1 MNQIEVVPALPSQP
15 GAELPPHAHAPFD
28 LEDERQLAHPDEK
41 LDNDSEDEK
50 DLKLDASELR
60 AQDEKELQNGH
71 VVIRDGHDIARYVV
85 STQDDGDPA
94 LTFRSFVIGS
104 GLTALAAC
112 INQILFSYF
121 YKPVSVSF
129 DSVFLVLIAYVLGV
143 AWSKALPTRASVER
157 RFPKQASWLAP
168 MIHFI
173 NPSHHFGLKEHA
185 VASIMSTSSGNGA
198 EAVQVFAA
206 ERLYY
211 TSHSSKAV
219 AILTVF
225 SASIFGYG
233 IVGLMRSIIIHP
245 SQMVWWKSLPMVSI
259 YQTLH
264 RDPQGMNR
272 RRMKMFAFTSIGAF
286 IWEPFASY
294 IWPWVNGI
302 SIPCLASM
310 HAPTK
315 SRTVI
320 KNIFG
325 GANSNEGQGI
335 LSVSLDWQYVT
346 SKYMSLPLIQQANSW
361 VGILISYIM
370 CLALYYGNAWGA
382 KHLNFMSTS
391 LFNEKTGKTYNQTG
405 VFNSENHLDV
415 AALERIG
422 LPRLTATN
430 IWYNLVAMMAIGAL
444 FTHIILFYG
453 KQIVQN
459 VKEARQGSE
468 TDPHYI
474 AMKQKYKQVPM
485 WWYLAI
491 LAVGFALGMTAVC
504 IGHTTMTWWSYIV
517 ALGLGLIITP
527 FSLILYGLLGT
538 SVSTN
543 NISKMLAG
551 AILPGR
557 PVANLYFAMF
567 SHEVTVLAVFLAE
580 DMKLAQYL
588 KIPWQTMFVLQTYGS
603 LLGAVLNYV
612 MMDTI
617 VTHKREILLDPT
629 GSQIWSGVSVQ
640 SLNSNAVTW
649 SLAKYVYTFKNNG
662 YGIIPL
668 GLLIGAAIPVIHWFL
683 AKRYTKIGPFTTS
696 KIVTP
701 VILVNANVTYA
712 GSTSVWTSRILTGI
726 FSQWYMRLRNPAWFG
741 RYNYIVG
748 GGLDAGAKVMM
759 FILTF
764 AVNGGGGKEY
774 NFPTWWGNPKTS
786 TKQYADYCGTG

>member
-1 MNQIEVVPALPSQP
+1 MNQTEVVPALPSQP
-15 GAELPPHAHAPFD
+15 GAELPPHSHAPPD
-28 LEDERQLAHPDEK
+28 LEDVQRELSLEDSPDDKSE
-41 LDNDSEDEK
+41 NDK
-50 DLKLDASELR
+50 DLKLDEAELR
-60 AQDEKELQNGH
+60 AQDERELQGGQ
-71 VVIRDGHDIARYVV
+71 VVIRDGNDVARYVV
-85 STQDDGDPA
+85 STQDDGDAA
-94 LTFRSFVIGS
+94 LTLRSFVIGS

-112 INQILFSYF
+112 INQIYF

-129 DSVFLVLIAYVLGV
+129 DSIFLVLIAYVLGN
-143 AWSKALPTRASVER
+143 AWALAFPTKSSIER

-168 MIHFI
+168 IVHFI
-173 NPSHHFGLKEHA
+173 NPSRTFGLKEHA
-185 VASIMSTSSGNGA
+185 LSSIMSTSSGNGA

-206 ERLYY
+206 EKLYY
-211 TSHSSKAV
+211 ANPSGKAV

-225 SASIFGYG
+225 SASILGYG
-233 IVGLMRSIIIHP
+233 LVGLMRSIIIHP

-264 RDPQGMNR
+264 RDTKGMNKR
-272 RRMKMFAFTSIGAF
+272 RVKMFAWTSIGAF

-315 SRTVI
+315 PRTII

-335 LSVSLDWQYVT
+335 LSISLDWQYVT
-346 SKYMSLPLIQQANSW
+346 SKYMALPLIQQANTW
-361 VGILISYIM
+361 VGLVISYFM
-370 CLALYYGNAWGA
+370 CLVLYYGNAWNA

-391 LFNEKTGKTYNQTG
+391 LFNEKTGKAYNQSA
-405 VFNSENHLDV
+405 VFDSNNRLIVS
-415 AALERIG
+415 ALEKQG

-444 FTHIILFYG
+444 ITHISLFYG
-453 KQIVQN
+453 KQIVKS
-459 VKEARQGSE
+459 VKEAREGSE
-468 TDPHYI
+468 SDPHYLV
-474 AMKQKYKQVPM
+474 MKKNYKQVPL
-485 WWYLAI
+485 WWYVAVLS
-491 LAVGFALGMTAVC
+491 VGFTLGMIAVC
-504 IGHTTMTWWSYIV
+504 IGHTGMTWWSYLV
-517 ALGLGLIITP
+517 ALGLGFVITP

-538 SVSTN
+538 SVATN

-551 AILPGR
+551 AVLPGR
-557 PVANLYFAMF
+557 PVANLYFSMF

-580 DMKLAQYL
+580 DLKLSQYL
-588 KIPWQTMFVLQTYGS
+588 KISYRTMFICQTYSS

-617 VTHKREILLDPT
+617 TTNKREILLDPT
-629 GSQIWSGVSVQ
+629 GSQVWSGVGVQ

-649 SLAKYVYTFKNNG
+649 SLAKYVYTFNNDG

-668 GLLIGAAIPVIHWFL
+668 GLLIGACIPVIHWL
-683 AKRYTKIGPFTTS
+683 IAKRYQKIGPITVS
-696 KIVTP
+696 KVVTP
-701 VILVNANVTYA
+701 VILVSSAVTYA
-712 GSTSVWTSRILTGI
+712 GSTSVQTSRILTGL

-764 AVNGGGGKEY
+764 AVNGGGGSEVP
-774 NFPTWWGNPKTS
+774 FPTWWGNPKTS
-786 TKQYADYCGTG
+786 SKQYADYCGTG

>member
-1 MNQIEVVPALPSQP
+1 MDQAQVVPTLPSESKAVTSP
-15 GAELPPHAHAPFD
+15 LAHVPADAET
-28 LEDERQLAHPDEK
+28 EGQLAASDEK
-41 LDNDSEDEK
+41 FDQSSEDGK
-50 DLKLDASELR
+50 DLKNV
-60 AQDEKELQNGH
+60 DEAEIREQNERELQGGQ
-71 VVIRDGHDIARYVV
+71 VVIRDGTDVARYVV

-112 INQILFSYF
+112 INQIYF

-129 DSVFLVLIAYVLGV
+129 DSIFLVLIAYVLGN
-143 AWSKALPTRASVER
+143 AWARVLPTKSFVER
-157 RFPKQASWLAP
+157 RLPNQARWLAP
-168 MIHFI
+168 IVHFI
-173 NPSHHFGLKEHA
+173 NPGHFGLKEHA
-185 VASIMSTSSGNGA
+185 LASIMSTSSGNGA

-206 ERLYY
+206 EKLYY
-211 TSHSSKAV
+211 TTHSSRAV

-225 SASIFGYG
+225 SASILGYG

-264 RDPQGMNR
+264 RDTQGMNKR
-272 RRMKMFAFTSIGAF
+272 RVKMFAWTSISAF

-294 IWPWVNGI
+294 IFPWLNGI

-310 HAPTK
+310 HAPARP
-315 SRTVI
+315 RTIV

-335 LSVSLDWQYVT
+335 LSLSLDWQYVT
-346 SKYMSLPLIQQANSW
+346 SKYMALPLIQQANTW
-361 VGILISYIM
+361 VGLLISYFM
-370 CLALYYGNAWGA
+370 CLVLYYGNAWNA

-391 LFNEKTGKTYNQTG
+391 LFNEKTGKAYNQTA
-405 VFNSENHLDV
+405 VFDSSHRLVVE
-415 AALERIG
+415 ALETQG

-430 IWYNLVAMMAIGAL
+430 IWYNITAMMAIGAL
-444 FTHIILFYG
+444 ITHITLFYG
-453 KQIVQN
+453 KQIIKS
-459 VKEARQGSE
+459 VKEAREGSE
-468 TDPHYI
+468 QDPHYLV
-474 AMKQKYKQVPM
+474 MKRNYKQVPL
-485 WWYLAI
+485 WWYVVVLAI
-491 LAVGFALGMTAVC
+491 GFALGMTAVC
-504 IGHTTMTWWSYIV
+504 IGHTSMTWWSYIV
-517 ALGLGLIITP
+517 ALGLGFVITP

-538 SVSTN
+538 SVATN

-551 AILPGR
+551 AVLPGR
-557 PVANLYFAMF
+557 PVANLYFSMF

-580 DMKLAQYL
+580 DLKLSQYL
-588 KIPWQTMFVLQTYGS
+588 KISYRTMFLCQTYSS

-617 VTHKREILLDPT
+617 TTHKRNILLDPT
-629 GSQIWSGVSVQ
+629 GSQIWSGVQVQ

-668 GLLIGAAIPVIHWFL
+668 GLLIGACLPVIHWFI
-683 AKRYTKIGPFTTS
+683 AERYEKIGPITVR
-696 KIVTP
+696 KIVLP
-701 VILVNANVTYA
+701 VILVSSGVTYA
-712 GSTSVWTSRILTGI
+712 GSTSVQTSRILTGL

-764 AVNGGGGKEY
+764 AVNGGGGQERA
-774 NFPTWWGNPKTS
+774 FPTWWGNPEAS
-786 TKQYADYCGTG
+786 SKQYADYCGTG